1 MRIAQANW
9 MQVERY
15 LASDDRCVL
24 PIGSVEQHGYL
35 SLATDALLSER
46 VAVEAAEPLGVPV
59 FPVLSYGFTPY
70 FSAYPGTVSLK
81 LATYVAL
88 VRDLIASLHGQGF
101 RRVVVVNGHGGNA
114 PAASVA
120 AELMAEMPELQVKFH
135 NWWNAPRTLA
145 FVKALGTGWS
155 DGVRWRDVVVTLSPH
170 PAVRFGSCRP
180 GLAPSALA
188 AGRRARPGAGRRRRR
203 ALGVVG
209 PPVAV
214 LVLLAA
220 PAGAGVVAPELLAD
234 PHRRRGAGGGGHGL
248 VDHPPAPGGRPVQ
261 QTVPRLVGRHD
272 LGRPLVQ
279 HPDNVG
285 TERSDAGPQRGA
297 DRRLPYLHVDIVGER
312 DARLDEAQIPLHP
325 VAHPLHGEVPGQR
338 PEVFAIA
345 QTLHHMSALRRIRE
359 KHRQDVALPSEIGEN
374 LVLHLLVF

>member
-46 VAVEAAEPLGVPV
+46 VAAEAAEPLGVPV

-145 FVKALGTGWS
+145 FVKALE
-155 DGVRWRDVVVTLSPH
+155 
-170 PAVRFGSCRP
+170 PASSHASWMENLPWTR
-180 GLAPSALA
+180 LAEVAMPATA
-188 AGRRARPGAGRRRRR
+188 K
-203 ALGVVG
+203 
-209 PPVAV
+209 PPVDGQRYA
-214 LVLLAA
+214 LLN
-220 PAGAGVVAPELLAD
+220 
-234 PHRRRGAGGGGHGL
+234 
-248 VDHPPAPGGRPVQ
+248 
-261 QTVPRLVGRHD
+261 PRQARDLVGD
-272 LGRPLVQ
+272 G
-279 HPDNVG
+279 NFG
-285 TERSDAGPQRGA
+285 GSYARSD
-297 DRRLPYLHVDIVGER
+297 
-312 DARLDEAQIPLHP
+312 DEVLKMW
-325 VAHPLHGEVPGQR
+325 
-338 PEVFAIA
+338 AIA
-345 QTLHHMSALRRIRE
+345 VEETRE
-359 KHRQDVALPSEIGEN
+359 LIEGPWRQ
-374 LVLHLLVF
+374 

>member
-1 MRIAQANW
+1 MRIAQSNW

-46 VAVEAAEPLGVPV
+46 VAAEAAEPLGVPV

-145 FVKALGTGWS
+145 FVKALE
-155 DGVRWRDVVVTLSPH
+155 
-170 PAVRFGSCRP
+170 PASSHASWMENLPWTRLTEVAMP
-180 GLAPSALA
+180 AT
-188 AGRRARPGAGRRRRR
+188 
-203 ALGVVG
+203 VK
-209 PPVAV
+209 PPVDGQRYA
-214 LVLLAA
+214 LLN
-220 PAGAGVVAPELLAD
+220 
-234 PHRRRGAGGGGHGL
+234 
-248 VDHPPAPGGRPVQ
+248 
-261 QTVPRLVGRHD
+261 PRQARDLVGD
-272 LGRPLVQ
+272 G
-279 HPDNVG
+279 NFG
-285 TERSDAGPQRGA
+285 GSYARSD
-297 DRRLPYLHVDIVGER
+297 
-312 DARLDEAQIPLHP
+312 DEVLKMW
-325 VAHPLHGEVPGQR
+325 
-338 PEVFAIA
+338 AIA
-345 QTLHHMSALRRIRE
+345 VEETRE
-359 KHRQDVALPSEIGEN
+359 LIEGPWRQ
-374 LVLHLLVF
+374 